1 MVADAFALLELP
13 RKAALNPDLVKAAF
27 QKAAAA
33 THPDA
38 AADEPDR
45 VARTMLFQ
53 QLNEA
58 AALLT
63 PAASRLKHL
72 LGLEYAG
79 FSPSRAAAMDEPLVA
94 LFTQV
99 GAAVRDAAEWTRRR
113 QAATTFLARAALTA
127 SEMQVQEAL
136 EAAGRTV
143 REAQDLLQSAMVAV
157 DAARPAGQDQ
167 AEILS
172 ALAQR
177 AAFLEKWQAQ
187 LQAAWA
193 ALFGAG

>member
-13 RKAALNPDLVKAAF
+13 RKAALDSGLVKAAF

-45 VARTMLFQ
+45 VARTILFQ

-58 AALLT
+58 SALLT

-79 FSPSRAAAMDEPLVA
+79 FTPSRAAAMDEPLVA

-99 GAAVRDAAEWTRRR
+99 GAAVRSAAEWTRRR

-127 SEMQVQEAL
+127 SEMQVQETL
-136 EAAGRTV
+136 ESAGRSV
-143 REAQDLLQSAMVAV
+143 REAQDLLQSAMVEL
-157 DAARPAGQDQ
+157 DAARLEGQDQ
-167 AEILS
+167 AETLS
-172 ALAQR
+172 SLAQR

>member
-1 MVADAFALLELP
+1 MVADAFVLLGLP
-13 RKAALNPDLVKAAF
+13 RKAALDPELVKAAF

-38 AADEPDR
+38 ASDEPDR

-58 AALLT
+58 SALLT

-72 LGLEYAG
+72 LVLEYAG
-79 FSPSRAAAMDEPLVA
+79 FTPSRAAAMDEPLVA

-99 GAAVRDAAEWTRRR
+99 GAAVRAAAEWTRRR

-136 EAAGRTV
+136 EAAGRSV
-143 REAQDLLQSAMVAV
+143 REAQDLLQSAMVEL
-157 DAARPAGQDQ
+157 DAAPAGQAQ
-167 AEILS
+167 AETLS
-172 ALAQR
+172 ALSQR

>member
-38 AADEPDR
+38 AADEADR
-45 VARTMLFQ
+45 VARTILFQ

-58 AALLT
+58 SALLT

-99 GAAVRDAAEWTRRR
+99 GAGVREAAEWTRRR
-113 QAATTFLARAALTA
+113 QAATTFLAKAALTA
-127 SEMQVQEAL
+127 GEMQVQETL
-136 EAAGRTV
+136 EAAGRSV
-143 REAQDLLQSAMVAV
+143 REAQVLLQSAMVEV
-157 DAARPAGQDQ
+157 DAARLAGEEQ
-167 AEILS
+167 AETLS
-172 ALAQR
+172 AFAQR

>member
-13 RKAALNPDLVKAAF
+13 RKAALDPELVKAAF

-45 VARTMLFQ
+45 VVRTILFQ

-58 AALLT
+58 SALLT

-79 FSPSRAAAMDEPLVA
+79 FTPSRAAAMDEPLVS

-99 GAAVRDAAEWTRRR
+99 GAAVRAAAEWTRRR

-127 SEMQVQEAL
+127 SEMQVQETL
-136 EAAGRTV
+136 EAAGRSV
-143 REAQDLLQSAMVAV
+143 REAQDLLQSAMVEV
-157 DAARPAGQDQ
+157 DAARLEGQDH
-167 AEILS
+167 AETLS